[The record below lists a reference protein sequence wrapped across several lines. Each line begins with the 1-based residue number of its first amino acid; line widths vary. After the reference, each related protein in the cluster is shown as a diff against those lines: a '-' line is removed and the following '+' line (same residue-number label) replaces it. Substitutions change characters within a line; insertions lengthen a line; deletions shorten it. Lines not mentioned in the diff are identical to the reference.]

1 MGRIPKAEKEK
12 ALMFLKKKNSA
23 LDGTGVNDK
32 ENNMMNHLMM
42 ENVEDQS
49 DSSSNNENNNYD
61 YDESDE
67 VLSEG
72 GDGNNSNN
80 TASFEEFY
88 SQYHEKSAPSSSVPN
103 NFSHPALHQNPITAN
118 RYHVRDEKPNEYY
131 ENNKRFFLQNLQKNL
146 PVDVSDHL
154 NKTLTPNYKENSNN
168 ANNQEDDDREV
179 NEIIVIDDERRNE
192 DCKKKSESINVNL
205 SLKSEETKL
214 SQDKKDNIEESKR
227 DKLNPNKNELSSP
240 STINND
246 ESLNSSITH
255 QIMKYSCK
263 SLEENMKVDDRY
275 QFYNLNLNRKDD
287 NGGICSLIELLKMH
301 KTFENSNLTINRYHS
316 SSFSP
321 NPQLDYSY
329 YIILSLISDKIYQAH
344 IENNDKIACLYE
356 RAIRLIKDNVKIFD
370 GHDVS
375 LHEVWNSLL
384 ESIPQIV
391 KNFISFAKEVPG
403 LNELSSKDFTTIV
416 NNRLFDYFIIKH
428 SPLFIE
434 GESYMMLPN
443 NIQYSRQWMNRVVGE
458 EMTNALFEFSEE
470 FNSLNMT
477 TKETALLVPFV
488 LTVPG
493 IIFIFI
499 LIQRKYNYHY
509 ELLPLKLDTGFDDQA
524 IIANLHE
531 YYYRAI
537 LYEFDLNRRTDVFIS
552 KWKKVI

>member
-12 ALMFLKKKNSA
+12 ALLYLKKKNGA
-23 LDGTGVNDK
+23 LDGNEVNDK
-32 ENNMMNHLMM
+32 ENNIMNHLSM
-42 ENVEDQS
+42 ENLEDQS
-49 DSSSNNENNNYD
+49 DSSSNNENHNYD

-72 GDGNNSNN
+72 CITHDGNNSNN

-88 SQYHEKSAPSSSVPN
+88 SQYHEKPNKNSNSTN
-103 NFSHPALHQNPITAN
+103 NFSNPTLQQSPMTPN
-118 RYHVRDEKPNEYY
+118 RYHIRDEKPNEYY
-131 ENNKRFFLQNLQKNL
+131 ENNKRFFLQNLQKSSSGDDTDQSNRI
-146 PVDVSDHL
+146 SSNNIL
-154 NKTLTPNYKENSNN
+154 NFNYN
-168 ANNQEDDDREV
+168 ANNSRVTNNINNHEDVDREMK
-179 NEIIVIDDERRNE
+179 EILVIDDEE
-192 DCKKKSESINVNL
+192 
-205 SLKSEETKL
+205 
-214 SQDKKDNIEESKR
+214 NIENAKRLELNKR
-227 DKLNPNKNELSSP
+227 DEAKNNEHNEIKIEDERDKPSSP
-240 STINND
+240 CITRNND
-246 ESLNSSITH
+246 SISH

-263 SLEENMKVDDRY
+263 TFEENIKDDEHY

-287 NGGICSLIELLKMH
+287 NAGICSLLELLKMH
-301 KTFENSNLTINRYHS
+301 KTFQNSNLTINRYHS

-344 IENNDKIACLYE
+344 IENNDKIASLYE
-356 RAIRLIKDNVKIFD
+356 RAIRLIKDNVKIFE

-403 LNELSSKDFTTIV
+403 LNELGSKDFTTIV

-428 SPLFIE
+428 APLFID
-434 GESYMMLPN
+434 GESFMMLPN
-443 NIQYSRQWMNRVVGE
+443 NIQYSRDWLNKVVGE

-477 TKETALLVPFV
+477 TKETALLIPFV

-493 IIFIFI
+493 IILIFDTIFNINVFYFI
-499 LIQRKYNYHY
+499 N
-509 ELLPLKLDTGFDDQA
+509 
-524 IIANLHE
+524 
-531 YYYRAI
+531 
-537 LYEFDLNRRTDVFIS
+537 
-552 KWKKVI
+552 

>member
-12 ALMFLKKKNSA
+12 ALLFLKKKNGVS
-23 LDGTGVNDK
+23 DGNEVNDK
-32 ENNMMNHLMM
+32 ENNMMNNIMM
-42 ENVEDQS
+42 ENVGDQS
-49 DSSSNNENNNYD
+49 DTSSTNENNNYD
-61 YDESDE
+61 YDESDD
-67 VLSEG
+67 VLSEVDLTH
-72 GDGNNSNN
+72 DGNNSNN

-88 SQYHEKSAPSSSVPN
+88 SQTHEKSTANSSSTNDVLRPI
-103 NFSHPALHQNPITAN
+103 LHQSPMTAN
-118 RYHVRDEKPNEYY
+118 RYHIRDEKPNEYY
-131 ENNKRFFLQNLQKNL
+131 ENNKRFFLQNLKKNSCGDDNDQTSSNKIL
-146 PVDVSDHL
+146 SCNLNSKNKRALNNVD
-154 NKTLTPNYKENSNN
+154 NNENV
-168 ANNQEDDDREV
+168 D
-179 NEIIVIDDERRNE
+179 NEIKEIDVIEEKKYFENEERRM
-192 DCKKKSESINVNL
+192 
-205 SLKSEETKL
+205 
-214 SQDKKDNIEESKR
+214 SQDNEQNE
-227 DKLNPNKNELSSP
+227 NKNKKEPEKNENENKDDKIPSSTV
-240 STINND
+240 SND
-246 ESLNSSITH
+246 DSISQ

-263 SLEENMKVDDRY
+263 TFEDSIIKDDSY
-275 QFYNLNLNRKDD
+275 QFYNLNLNRKD
-287 NGGICSLIELLKMH
+287 NNTGICSLLELLKMH
-301 KTFENSNLTINRYHS
+301 KTFQNSNLTINRYHS

-356 RAIRLIKDNVKIFD
+356 RATRLIKDNVKVFE
-370 GHDVS
+370 GQDVS

-443 NIQYSRQWMNRVVGE
+443 NIHYSRQWMNKVVGE

-477 TKETALLVPFV
+477 TKETALLIPFI

-493 IIFIFI
+493 IIF
-499 LIQRKYNYHY
+499 LT
-509 ELLPLKLDTGFDDQA
+509 LL
-524 IIANLHE
+524 
-531 YYYRAI
+531 
-537 LYEFDLNRRTDVFIS
+537 
-552 KWKKVI
+552 